1 MELCWGG
8 GEGGKGEGRV
18 GVRESFCTRRRW
30 GMELPRAVGMASKL
44 PEFKEHLENAL
55 GQRV

>member
-1 MELCWGG
+1 MELCWGRG
-8 GEGGKGEGRV
+8 GGGEGRV